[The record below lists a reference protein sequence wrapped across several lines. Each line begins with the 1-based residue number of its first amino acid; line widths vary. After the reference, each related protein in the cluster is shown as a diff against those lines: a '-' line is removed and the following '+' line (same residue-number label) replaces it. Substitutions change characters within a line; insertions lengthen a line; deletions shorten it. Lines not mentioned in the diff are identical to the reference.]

1 MYYHT
6 VPLLG
11 DRVGFVFL
19 LEIILFRNC
28 RKKKKNLKSSAW
40 LSSIVW
46 NKIFNKKLK
55 RKKKKTKQNSL
66 LCIKWGVGGSV
77 SSYLM
82 FGVTYLLINCHYDFF
97 SSCICYA
104 AFTEGVEKGTTW

>member
-28 RKKKKNLKSSAW
+28 RKKKSLKSSAW

-55 RKKKKTKQNSL
+55 RKKKQHRIPCSVLNGG
-66 LCIKWGVGGSV
+66 WGGSV

>member
-28 RKKKKNLKSSAW
+28 RKKKK
-40 LSSIVW
+40 IPE
-46 NKIFNKKLK
+46 I
-55 RKKKKTKQNSL
+55 
-66 LCIKWGVGGSV
+66 LC
-77 SSYLM
+77 LA
-82 FGVTYLLINCHYDFF
+82 LIHR
-97 SSCICYA
+97 
-104 AFTEGVEKGTTW
+104 VEQDL

>member
-28 RKKKKNLKSSAW
+28 RKKKSLKSSAW

-55 RKKKKTKQNSL
+55 RKKKTTQNSL

>member
-28 RKKKKNLKSSAW
+28 RKKK
-40 LSSIVW
+40 IPE
-46 NKIFNKKLK
+46 I
-55 RKKKKTKQNSL
+55 
-66 LCIKWGVGGSV
+66 LC
-77 SSYLM
+77 LA
-82 FGVTYLLINCHYDFF
+82 LIHR
-97 SSCICYA
+97 
-104 AFTEGVEKGTTW
+104 VEQDL

>member
-1 MYYHT
+1 M
-6 VPLLG
+6 G
-11 DRVGFVFL
+11 G
-19 LEIILFRNC
+19 
-28 RKKKKNLKSSAW
+28 
-40 LSSIVW
+40 
-46 NKIFNKKLK
+46 
-55 RKKKKTKQNSL
+55 
-66 LCIKWGVGGSV
+66 GGGSV

>member
-28 RKKKKNLKSSAW
+28 RKKKSLKSSAW

-55 RKKKKTKQNSL
+55 RKKKKQNRIPCSVL
-66 LCIKWGVGGSV
+66 NGGRGGSV